1 LLLVSK
7 PNRQLYLHSLLW
19 LATMTASF
27 SGCGSDQPT
36 LVEVTGRVTMRGEPL
51 TAGSIHLTPADTN
64 DFQADQ
70 PSSLLELDGSFTIKT
85 FPYGEGVPPG
95 QYQVTLAPA
104 LAARIRRPDLAD
116 PQKTPWQLDVPPA
129 GIHNHL
135 FEVK

>member
-1 LLLVSK
+1 VLLVS
-7 PNRQLYLHSLLW
+7 PLNRQLDLHPLLW
-19 LATMTASF
+19 LAAMTVSF

-36 LVEVTGRVTMRGEPL
+36 LVEVTGRVTMQGKPL

-116 PQKTPWQLDVPPA
+116 PQKTPWQLDVPPE
-129 GIHNHL
+129 GVHNHL